1 MFEALKRW
9 RRRRVL
15 ERSALPDELWDEAL
29 AALPFVRDFDGA
41 DRARLRDLVVL
52 FLDTKSIVGA
62 GGHDVTPLQRVVIAI
77 QACALVLELPG
88 SLDHYAEQLGV
99 ILGAVAQVA
108 EVAADDVPAT
118 SHPMPL
124 VNVFREDVPRP
135 SLTNEEALSGAPS
148 VESERFRV
156 PRILDEE

>member
-1 MFEALKRW
+1 MPEITRDDVAHLARMA
-9 RRRRVL
+9 RID
-15 ERSALPDELWDEAL
+15 LPPE
-29 AALPFVRDFDGA
+29 
-41 DRARLRDLVVL
+41 
-52 FLDTKSIVGA
+52 
-62 GGHDVTPLQRVVIAI
+62 
-77 QACALVLELPG
+77 

-124 VNVFREDVPRP
+124 VNVFRSDVVTP
-135 SLTNEEALSGAPS
+135 SLTAAEALSGAPS
-148 VESERFRV
+148 VESDRFRV